1 MTNGANNVSEFLIFG
16 GTSEGRELVEWLSAR
31 GAAHVVAS
39 SATDYGAELV
49 SGLPRVMALTG
60 PLSDGEKDVLVA
72 SHDFACVI
80 DATHP
85 YATHVSESVA
95 ALASRHGLPLMRV
108 VRDDGNVDG
117 AFTLVK
123 DIDEATREVAGR
135 AGNILLTTGAKDLA
149 AFTAAVPDFADRLFA
164 RVLPVADSVA
174 HARELGLPASHVIA
188 MQGPFS
194 VEFNVALMRELAID
208 VMVTK
213 ASGTAGGFAE
223 KVTAAERCGV
233 EVVVIGRPRDEE
245 GLSLQGV
252 KDELEARYGA

>member
-16 GTSEGRELVEWLSAR
+16 GTSEGRELAEWLSAR
-31 GAAHVVAS
+31 GAAHVVAC
-39 SATDYGAELV
+39 SATEYGAELV
-49 SGLPRVMALTG
+49 AGLPRVEALEG
-60 PLSDGEKDVLVA
+60 PLSDDEKDALVA
-72 SHDFACVI
+72 AHDFACVV

-95 ALASRHGLPLMRV
+95 ALAARQGLPLVRV
-108 VRDDGNVDG
+108 VRDGGPAG

-123 DIDEATREVAGR
+123 DVDEAAREVAGR
-135 AGNILLTTGAKDLA
+135 AGNILLTTGTKDLA
-149 AFTAAVPDFADRLFA
+149 VFTAAVSDFADRLFA